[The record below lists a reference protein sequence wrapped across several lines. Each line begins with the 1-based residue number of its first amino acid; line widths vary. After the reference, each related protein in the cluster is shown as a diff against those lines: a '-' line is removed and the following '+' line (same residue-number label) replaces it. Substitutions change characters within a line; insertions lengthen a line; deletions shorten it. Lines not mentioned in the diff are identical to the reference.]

1 MKKLIDEFT
10 KEAKK
15 KTQKKKKKE
24 NPETTSSK
32 PSASTSVTI
41 EAALEDSSPEATGK
55 DGWWLSRSWLSRN
68 KNKNK
73 NKNDMGN
80 TMDEQQKKMA
90 QTQDIE
96 AALEDSS
103 PEVTGKVGWWLIW
116 SWLSRNK

>member
-1 MKKLIDEFT
+1 MNSLKK
-10 KEAKK
+10 
-15 KTQKKKKKE
+15 QKKRHKKRRRKKIL
-24 NPETTSSK
+24 K
-32 PSASTSVTI
+32 PLLQNLQLQPSVTI

-90 QTQDIE
+90 STQDIE